1 MSNILQNNS
10 AETILVSALRP
21 FANNPRTHSNKQV
34 RQIAE
39 SIRAFGWTNP
49 ILVDDANGVIA
60 GHGRLEAA
68 KLLGLVEV
76 PTIRLSKMNAAQ
88 KRAYVIADNKLA
100 ENAGWDADLLRI
112 ELGGLLE
119 TELDFSIDVIG
130 FETAEIDLLMQDSE
144 TADDLDDEIPP
155 IDPGPPTSE
164 PGDLW
169 MLGEHRLYCGD
180 ALDAVSYETVL
191 GGERAQAV
199 FTDPPYNVRIDG
211 NVCGNGAVSH
221 DEFVM
226 ASGEMSQAEF
236 TAFLSSVF
244 ERLAT
249 FSIDGSLHFICMD
262 WRHCF
267 ELLTAGRST
276 YSELK
281 NLCVWNKTNGGMGSL
296 YRSKHELVFVFKHGV
311 APHINNVE
319 LGRFGRNRTNVWDY
333 AGVNAFG
340 GARLED
346 LADHPT
352 VKPVAMVADAILDVT
367 KRGGLVLDPFC
378 GSGSTILAAEKTGRH
393 AAAIELD
400 PKYVDVAIKRFEA
413 ATGVQAVH
421 AKYGLPFNEVAENR
435 AFDRSLLGE

>member
-1 MSNILQNNS
+1 MGN
-10 AETILVSALRP
+10 VSRSIENVGVGALRP
-21 FANNPRTHSNKQV
+21 YANNPRTHSKKQI

-39 SIRAFGWTNP
+39 SIKVFGWTNP

-68 KLLGLVEV
+68 KLLGMVEV
-76 PTIRLSKMNAAQ
+76 PTIRVSKMSAAQ

-100 ENAGWDADLLRI
+100 ENAGWDKDLLRI

-130 FETAEIDLLMQDSE
+130 FDTGEVDLLMQDTE
-144 TADDLDDEIPP
+144 TSDNGDDEIPP
-155 IDPGPPTSE
+155 VDPGPPTSE
-164 PGDLW
+164 LGDLW
-169 MLGEHRLYCGD
+169 LLGEHRLYCGD
-180 ALDAVSYETVL
+180 ALDAASYETVL
-191 GGERAQAV
+191 AGEQAQAV

-211 NVCGNGAVSH
+211 NVCGKGAVNH

-226 ASGEMSQAEF
+226 ASGEMSEAEF
-236 TAFLSSVF
+236 SAFLSTVF
-244 ERLAT
+244 ERLTT
-249 FSIDGSLHFICMD
+249 FSVDGSLHFICMD
-262 WRHCF
+262 WRHAF
-267 ELLTAGRST
+267 ELLTAGRGT

-281 NLCVWNKTNGGMGSL
+281 NICVWNKTNGGMGSL
-296 YRSKHELVFVFKHGV
+296 YRSKHELVFVFKHGS
-311 APHINNVE
+311 APHINNVA

-340 GARLED
+340 GARLTD

-378 GSGSTILAAEKTGRH
+378 GSGSTILAAEKTGRR

-400 PKYVDVAIKRFEA
+400 PKYVDVAIKRFER
-413 ATGVQAVH
+413 ATDIQAVH
-421 AKYGLPFNEVAENR
+421 AKYDLPFKVVAENR
-435 AFDRSLLGE
+435 AFDRSLLVK